1 MRGQGFP
8 VYTDCIIIVM
18 QKKGHG
24 KMYRT
29 PLIPPP
35 DGKGYFPTVSHFLFD
50 LNASIAYNPHKDK
63 PQRCG
68 RTVKYTS
75 GKKRKT

>member
-1 MRGQGFP
+1 
-8 VYTDCIIIVM
+8 
-18 QKKGHG
+18 
-24 KMYRT
+24 MYRT

-35 DGKGYFPTVSHFLFD
+35 DGKDYSPTVSHFLFD

-63 PQRCG
+63 PQRRG

-75 GKKRKT
+75 GKKRKA